1 MALCMKIG
9 LFLCVLFLSE
19 GIATADL
26 KLGNKDQFTCKKS
39 VALSQ
44 VHWMPFRGMQ
54 CMKNHFQML
63 EIFIAFES
71 KGYQI
76 KVLDT
81 ENEIPKE
88 DNDVIKKVMLADAAL
103 GCQRRHQQCKY
114 NQDCCFGFYCFE
126 EEGLSSERF
135 CDIL

>member
-26 KLGNKDQFTCKKS
+26 KLGN
-39 VALSQ
+39 
-44 VHWMPFRGMQ
+44 
-54 CMKNHFQML
+54 
-63 EIFIAFES
+63 
-71 KGYQI
+71 